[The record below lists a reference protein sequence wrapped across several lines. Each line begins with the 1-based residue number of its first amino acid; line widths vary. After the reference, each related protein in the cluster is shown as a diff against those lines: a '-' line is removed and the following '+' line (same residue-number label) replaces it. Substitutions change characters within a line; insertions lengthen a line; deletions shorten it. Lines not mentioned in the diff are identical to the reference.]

1 MKIESV
7 SVAGFRGYDER
18 IEIPIPDLCVF
29 VGPNDIGKSTILEA
43 LDIFFNDGKGCVKL
57 DKDDIN
63 KAALSQGRTTIEIAV
78 EFSELPDE
86 IVIDATNRTTLAS
99 EYLLTENGTLKVVKR
114 YPNAGKPLV
123 FIRARHP
130 VNAECQNLLL
140 KKHSELKRILEDQGL
155 NCSDKSKSAEIRK
168 AIWSGQGQLHFDDCD
183 IDVAKLETK
192 QIWERLRSYL
202 PLYTLFR
209 SDRENTES
217 DSEVQD
223 PMRLAVRQIMEDPEI
238 QKDLDA
244 IAGRVRDRLAEVAEG
259 TLEKLNEMNPE
270 LAESLS
276 PRIPPTSDLKWAE
289 VFKNVS
295 VTGDEEIPLN
305 KRGSGVKRLVLL
317 NFFRAEADR
326 RQREAGGQYV
336 VYAIEEPETSQ
347 HPDHQRLLTNALA
360 KLAESEASQ
369 VLVTTHSPEI
379 VKQLRFED
387 LLLISGADQKRID
400 PVKENDLP
408 YPSLNEV
415 NYVAFG
421 EASAEYHNE
430 LYGHIEVCGLL
441 DEYSRDKSKIAYRRE
456 RKGRVVEE
464 QKTLTEYIRHQIHH
478 PENTHNE
485 RYSSEALEQ
494 SIEAMREFLRSETG
508 VSTEI

>member
-1 MKIESV
+1 MKIESI
-7 SVAGFRGYDER
+7 SIAGFRGYAER
-18 IEIPIPDLCVF
+18 IQIPIPDLCVL

-63 KAALSQGRTTIEIAV
+63 KAELAQGRTEVEIGV
-78 EFSELPDE
+78 EFSDLPSE
-86 IVIDATNRTTLAS
+86 ILIDATNKTTLS
-99 EYLLTENGTLKVVKR
+99 GEYLLTANGTLKVVKR
-114 YPNAGKPLV
+114 YGNAGKPKVL
-123 FIRARHP
+123 IRARHP
-130 VNAECQNLLL
+130 VNPECQDLLL
-140 KKHSELKRILEDQGL
+140 KKHTELKKLLEEQGL
-155 NCSDKSKSAEIRK
+155 ACSDKSRSAEVRK
-168 AIWSGQGQLHFDDCD
+168 AIWGGQGALQFDECD

-223 PMRLAVRQIMEDPEI
+223 PMRLAVRQIMEDPAI
-238 QKDLDA
+238 QQDLDV
-244 IAGRVRDRLAEVAEG
+244 IAGRVRDRLSEVAEG

-276 PRIPPTSDLKWAE
+276 PRIPPTSELKWAD

-347 HPDHQRLLTNALA
+347 HPDHQRLLTNALSN
-360 KLAESEASQ
+360 LAESEVSQ
-369 VLVTTHSPEI
+369 VMLTTHSPEI
-379 VKQLRFED
+379 VKQLRFEH
-387 LLLISGADQKRID
+387 LLLISGQEQKRVD
-400 PVKENDLP
+400 PVKEKDLP

-430 LYGHIEVCGLL
+430 LYGYIEACGWLS
-441 DEYSRDKSKIAYRRE
+441 EYDGDKPKITYRRE
-456 RKGRVVEE
+456 RRDGVVEE

-485 RYSSEALEQ
+485 RYSSGALEQ
-494 SIEAMREFLRSETG
+494 SIGAMREFIRAQRGASA
-508 VSTEI
+508 EI